1 MANTC
6 GRRSGWLLS
15 SLLLEEDA
23 DICKPSRTV
32 LRLLLL
38 LHGCQGSI
46 TGLSLPFIPPLDSCC
61 WIVEIVDLLCA
72 EVKHEVEKAAVTEAN
87 IERRRMPPS
96 PPMLLLPPDEDDL
109 AAAAVQ
115 GAARSNVGT
124 AAVAVVMAVSQHDNT
139 T

>member
-15 SLLLEEDA
+15 SLSLEEDA
-23 DICKPSRTV
+23 AVIRKPSRAV
-32 LRLLLL
+32 LRLLLLLLL

-46 TGLSLPFIPPLDSCC
+46 IIALFNPPLDSCC
-61 WIVEIVDLLCA
+61 WIVENDLLCV
-72 EVKHEVEKAAVTEAN
+72 EMKREVEKAAVTEAD

-96 PPMLLLPPDEDDL
+96 PPMLLPPDEDDF

-115 GAARSNVGT
+115 GAARSNVET
-124 AAVAVVMAVSQHDNT
+124 AAVAVMAVSQHDNT